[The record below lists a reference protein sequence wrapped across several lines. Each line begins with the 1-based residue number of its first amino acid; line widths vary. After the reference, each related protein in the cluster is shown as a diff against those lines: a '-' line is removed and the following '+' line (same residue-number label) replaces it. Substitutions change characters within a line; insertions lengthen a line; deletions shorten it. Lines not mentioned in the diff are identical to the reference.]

1 MRKIYTDYTQQVQI
15 LSEKGIAVEDKKIAL
30 KVLEREGYY
39 NLING
44 YKDLF
49 LKSSINGEDRFKEG
63 TTFEEIHDLYQFD
76 REMRNLLFGYFLKFE
91 TTMKSL
97 VTDRFCSQHNEIHAY
112 LEMNNY
118 AKNSNNSQDILLLIS
133 TLYKIIQKEEKRKGP
148 IKHYLENH
156 DYVPLWVV
164 VNFMTFGN
172 IQKMYTCLPDS
183 IKNEIAKYFS
193 IEYKKSYE
201 MSIFITPEI
210 LISILKPI
218 NFFRNVCAHEER
230 LYSYKMH
237 KKPETKQIS
246 SILGISSELMNKGNL
261 FMAVT
266 SLKLVLP
273 QYDYEI
279 LKQELEVLFKKYS
292 PNFKSIKFEVIMEVM
307 GFNEE
312 WNTFL

>member
-1 MRKIYTDYTQQVQI
+1 MQKIYTDYTQQVQI
-15 LSEKGIAVEDKKIAL
+15 LAEKGITIKDKKIAL
-30 KVLEREGYY
+30 EVLEREGYY

-49 LKSSINGEDRFKEG
+49 LESSINGEDRFKEG

-97 VTDRFCSQHNEIHAY
+97 VTDRFCSQYSEIHAY

-118 AKNSNNSQDILLLIS
+118 AKNKNNLQNIILLIS
-133 TLYKIIQKEEKRKGP
+133 TLYKIIQKEENRKGP

-172 IQKMYTCLPDS
+172 IQKMYTCLQDS

-193 IEYKKSYE
+193 MEYKKSYE
-201 MSIFITPEI
+201 TSILITPEI

-230 LYSYKMH
+230 LYNYKMH
-237 KKPETKQIS
+237 KKPETKQVS
-246 SILGISSELMNKGNL
+246 SILGVSSEMMNKGNL
-261 FMAVT
+261 FMTVA

-273 QYDYEI
+273 KHDYAT
-279 LKQELEVLFKKYS
+279 LKQQLDVLLKKYTS
-292 PNFKSIKFEVIMEVM
+292 NFKSIDFKVIMGVM
-307 GFNEE
+307 GFSDD
-312 WNTFL
+312 WNKVL